1 MEWNQVIV
9 RRNWSHITSFALKCN
24 SFNLVEIIQHRIS
37 WEGQIWMIVAIA
49 NSRSFSFRQ
58 VFFVAWG
65 WQKKKAN
72 LERQEGETFE
82 ASILKTCLSCRRT
95 NWPHFLNDG
104 QISEHKNACAA
115 HLFFAD
121 GGGFPSENSII
132 KNVKRNFRKHNFSYP
147 QKQNKKGILSLTY
160 VVNSTRNQIRN
171 FSFLSFNHFLLQC
184 NIVII
189 AFLNGFTSIRSS

>member
-1 MEWNQVIV
+1 MKKDKYGKYGSLLLLQNQILFYK
-9 RRNWSHITSFALKCN
+9 T
-24 SFNLVEIIQHRIS
+24 
-37 WEGQIWMIVAIA
+37 G
-49 NSRSFSFRQ
+49 FS
-58 VFFVAWG
+58 FVAWG
-65 WQKKKAN
+65 WKKKKAN
-72 LERQEGETFE
+72 FERQEGETFE

-147 QKQNKKGILSLTY
+147 QSKMKKGH
-160 VVNSTRNQIRN
+160 VNKLETFVYSVSII
-171 FSFLSFNHFLLQC
+171 FFLQC
-184 NIVII
+184 NVVII